1 MSNHPAVGTGKKNRV
16 GGDSGRQG
24 VPVSSERYV
33 RQISLQGFGEDGQ
46 ERLRRSTVGIMGIGG
61 LGSPAAYY
69 LAAAGVGR
77 LILADPQGPDLTN
90 LNRQLLHWEEDVGK
104 GSKPRS
110 AAWKL
115 GRFNSEIEIVAR
127 TEEVTPENI
136 GEVFRDAGVILDCLD
151 GFTARYVL
159 NDHAIAEDIPFVHG
173 AVEGMHGQVTTIMP
187 GRTPCLRC
195 LFPRA
200 PPERGAF
207 PVLGATAGVFGC
219 LQAAEAIKLL
229 TGVGEPLLSKLLI
242 GDLQFNSWETIEVA
256 RADHCPACK
265 K

>member
-1 MSNHPAVGTGKKNRV
+1 MS
-16 GGDSGRQG
+16 SQ
-24 VPVSSERYV
+24 RYA
-33 RQISLQGFGEDGQ
+33 RQIILPGFGEEGQ
-46 ERLRRSTVGIMGIGG
+46 ELLRRSTVGIMGIGG

-90 LNRQLLHWEEDVGK
+90 LNRQLLHWEEDVGQ

-115 GRFNSEIEIVAR
+115 ERFNSEVEVIAR
-127 TEEVTPENI
+127 TEEVTPNNI
-136 GEVFRDAGVILDCLD
+136 GEVFDGADVILDCLD
-151 GFTARYVL
+151 GFPARYVL
-159 NDHAIAEDIPFVHG
+159 NDHSVATGVPFIHA
-173 AVEGMHGQVTTIMP
+173 AVEEMHGQVTTIIP

-200 PPERGAF
+200 PPKRGAF
-207 PVLGATAGVFGC
+207 PILGATAGVFGSI
-219 LQAAEAIKLL
+219 QAAEAVKLL
-229 TGVGEPLLSKLLI
+229 TGVGEPLCSKLLV
-242 GDLQFNSWETIEVA
+242 GDLQYNSWETIEVV
-256 RADHCPACK
+256 RADRCLVCK